1 MIVLFGASPDSIVKA
16 FLAGRVYKAKPVEAK
31 DGQKFFFEESLD
43 AEKLDYDSLY
53 QQYKEEFGGL
63 DFLED
68 DKLWEIMEDDMF
80 WASRFDAPD
89 RLQLIFSVLSQIEKA
104 GTKAY
109 LAQLSPESKEMK
121 DRVRRVT
128 GEFRRAKRFIPFVE
142 DKANMALI
150 GRATFEHRILDLV
163 LRHYAKK
170 NAGYAIVILD
180 DEHAHICYK
189 DEILIDARKRFPE
202 KLGRKD
208 AVRYWSLL
216 SDLKHLA
223 SRRDP
228 EYQATSTPRNYWKW
242 VSEGTQVQERPPRM
256 TLDDFGQ

>member
-1 MIVLFGASPDSIVKA
+1 MIVLFRASPESIVKA
-16 FLAGRVYKAKPVEAK
+16 FLAGRVYKAKPVEVK
-31 DGQKFFFEESLD
+31 EGQTFFFEESMD
-43 AEKLDYDSLY
+43 SEKLDYDSIY
-53 QQYKEEFGGL
+53 QQYKEVFGGL

-68 DKLWEIMEDDMF
+68 ERLWEIMEDDMF

-89 RLQLIFSVLSQIEKA
+89 RLQLIFSVLSQIEKT

-109 LAQLSPESKEMK
+109 LGQLSPESMEMK

-150 GRATFEHRILDLV
+150 GKAILEHRIADLV
-163 LRHYAKK
+163 LRHFAKRHP
-170 NAGYAIVILD
+170 GYAIVILD

-189 DEILIDARKRFPE
+189 DEILIDARKKFPD

-208 AVRYWSLL
+208 ATRYWSLL
-216 SDLKHLA
+216 SDIRHLA
-223 SRRDP
+223 SKRDP
-228 EYQATSTPRNYWKW
+228 EYQTTILPRNYWKW
-242 VSEGTQVQERPPRM
+242 ISDGTQVQEPAPRM
-256 TLDDFGQ
+256 TLDDFE

>member
-1 MIVLFGASPDSIVKA
+1 MIVLFRATPDSILKA
-16 FLAGRVYKAKPVEAK
+16 FMAGRVYRAKPVEIK
-31 DGQKFFFEESLD
+31 ERQTFFFEDSLD
-43 AEKLDYDSLY
+43 SEKLDYDSLY

-80 WASRFDAPD
+80 WASRYDAPD
-89 RLQLIFSVLSQIEKA
+89 RLQLIFSVLSEIEKN

-109 LAQLSPESKEMK
+109 LAPLSPESKEMK

-142 DKANMALI
+142 DKANRAFI
-150 GRATFEHRILDLV
+150 GRATLEHRIVDLV
-163 LRHYAKK
+163 LRHYAKRHP
-170 NAGYAIVILD
+170 GFAIAILD
-180 DEHAHICYK
+180 DEHVHICYK
-189 DEILIDARKRFPE
+189 DEILVDARKKFPD
-202 KLGRKD
+202 KPGRKD
-208 AVRYWSLL
+208 AARYWPLL

-223 SRRDP
+223 SKRDP
-228 EYQATSTPRNYWKW
+228 EYQMASLPRNYWKW
-242 VSEGTQVQERPPRM
+242 VTEGTQVEESAPRM